1 MQMITQMLATDLDG
15 TLVGDEKQLKDLLTY
30 YEGLQKKVTLVY
42 VTGRHRQSALEL
54 INEANIPMPSILISD
69 VGTGIYIGNDLKPDE
84 EWNLL
89 MKKNWNPEAIKKIAS
104 HYPTIV
110 PQKLPDES
118 RISYTAQEDEGSVE
132 KLKQELQQANI
143 PHKFIF
149 SSGRDIDILP
159 EASGKGSALTYV
171 IEKYVEDQAS
181 ILIAGDSGNDEEM
194 ISLGYPSVIV
204 ANAQPELIAIQDHP
218 QLFRAT
224 KNCAGG
230 IHEAWLH
237 FYDN

>member
-1 MQMITQMLATDLDG
+1 MITQMLATDLDG
-15 TLVGDEKQLKDLLTY
+15 TLVGDETSLKELLDY
-30 YEGLQKKVTLVY
+30 YEGLEKKVTLVY
-42 VTGRHRQSALEL
+42 VTGRHRDSALEL
-54 INEANIPMPSILISD
+54 ISEASIPMPNILISD
-69 VGTGIYIGNDLKPDE
+69 VGTNIYTGKNLTPDAQ
-84 EWNLL
+84 WDLL

-104 HYPTIV
+104 NYPSFIL
-110 PQKLPDES
+110 QKLPNES
-118 RISYTAQEDEGSVE
+118 RISYTAPPGDTESVE
-132 KLKQELQQANI
+132 KLKHDLLKANI

-159 EASGKGSALTYV
+159 EGSGKGSALTYI